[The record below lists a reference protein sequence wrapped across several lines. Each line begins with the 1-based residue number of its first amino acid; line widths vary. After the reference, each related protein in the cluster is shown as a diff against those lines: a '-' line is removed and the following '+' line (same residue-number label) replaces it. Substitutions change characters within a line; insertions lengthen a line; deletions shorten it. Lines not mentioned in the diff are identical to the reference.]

1 MNSPQSLRM
10 RIAALTHVGLRRQR
24 NEDCIAIGRQS
35 ICEPLADPWLA
46 SQDLDTPCVCLVADG
61 MGGHPAGDIASRFV
75 IEHLMSRL
83 NDRTTD
89 AACIVDAIR
98 DANRSLF
105 AEMERIPALYGM
117 GTTIAGLVAHAAGV
131 FTFTVGDSRVYRRRG
146 GRIEQLGVDD
156 SVQVGAPPF
165 SGRKASR
172 VLSQCLG
179 GFSGAEQIEPHIT
192 RLPLEAGAE
201 FLICSDGL
209 HDMLSD
215 PQIEGCLD
223 ADLGRTVT
231 ALFENA
237 MRAGGIDN
245 ISIIHA
251 RIEHQDEVDA
261 EA

>member
-1 MNSPQSLRM
+1 M

-24 NEDCIAIGRQS
+24 NEDCIAVGRQS
-35 ICEPLADPWLA
+35 IHEPLADPWLT
-46 SQDLDTPCVCLVADG
+46 SQPLDTPFACLVADG
-61 MGGHPAGDIASRFV
+61 MGGHPAGDVASRFV
-75 IEHLMSRL
+75 IEHLSNRL
-83 NDRTTD
+83 NARTTD
-89 AACIVDAIR
+89 AAGLVEAIR

-105 AEMERIPALYGM
+105 SEMERIPALYGM
-117 GTTIAGLVAHAAGV
+117 GTTIAGLVAHPAGLYA
-131 FTFTVGDSRVYRRRG
+131 FTVGDSRVYRRRNS
-146 GRIEQLGVDD
+146 RIEQVGHDD
-156 SVQVGAPPF
+156 TVQICAPPF

-192 RLPLEAGAE
+192 QLPLEAGAE

-215 PQIEGCLD
+215 SEIERCID
-223 ADLGRTVT
+223 ADQAATVM
-231 ALFENA
+231 ALFEHA

-251 RIEHQDEVDA
+251 RIESDTEVDA
-261 EA
+261 DA